1 MSAFDAWSLDEWQG
15 MSELARSGGDGAA
28 GGTTYIKDA
37 SLTEDFPSTAHS
49 QTTPEA
55 RLRPQVTLT
64 PFNMRFSSILVALAA
79 TGTMAT
85 TTVSFSA
92 NDQHE

>member
-37 SLTEDFPSTAHS
+37 SLTEDFPSTAH
-49 QTTPEA
+49 
-55 RLRPQVTLT
+55 
-64 PFNMRFSSILVALAA
+64 N
-79 TGTMAT
+79 
-85 TTVSFSA
+85 
-92 NDQHE
+92 